1 MQEAS
6 QKLGFYFGE
15 EDMEFSSFSS
25 GTERVVKTWQASLD
39 APQDGIVTAELLEQL
54 VISCLD
60 NKGSTLTATQKQPAD
75 VRISYSEPLHRLKH
89 SNSSNGCVGY
99 VVWEDTNGAAV
110 TSGTEISE
118 VQQTLVKEGV
128 TKVEVSKHLVFLLGE
143 NRWKDSSRLS
153 RNQKNSISCLSP
165 VLVTIF
171 KFINHCLATLNFCR
185 STLNPPILFPLVAYL
200 YFFVAECDGTGEPNI
215 EEQFL
220 DWVERE
226 QNVHI
231 VKVMGLQFA
240 KTHYG
245 ILEFW
250 KRSLNPL
257 TWTEILRQ
265 VLAAA
270 GFGSKQGARR
280 RDALSKEM
288 SLMVKYG
295 LRPGTLKG
303 ELFRVL
309 LEQGI
314 HGFKVSELAKSL
326 QISELNLS
334 SGIEVLES
342 LIGSTLS
349 SDITFEKISSSTY
362 RVRINSSEKKVE
374 ESRSDTKDSGAVDDD
389 LSDDDSGCN
398 SGNSKLKS

>member
-60 NKGSTLTATQKQPAD
+60 NKGSTLTATQKQPAH

-153 RNQKNSISCLSP
+153 RNQKKVGESKKVNTTTRC
-165 VLVTIF
+165 VT
-171 KFINHCLATLNFCR
+171 CR
-185 STLNPPILFPLVAYL
+185 GECRLLC
-200 YFFVAECDGTGEPNI
+200 AECDGTGEPNI

-220 DWVERE
+220 DWVEE
-226 QNVHI
+226 GAKCPYCEGHGFTICEWKENDEAI
-231 VKVMGLQFA
+231 LSWSFYGLA
-240 KTHYG
+240 NN
-245 ILEFW
+245 